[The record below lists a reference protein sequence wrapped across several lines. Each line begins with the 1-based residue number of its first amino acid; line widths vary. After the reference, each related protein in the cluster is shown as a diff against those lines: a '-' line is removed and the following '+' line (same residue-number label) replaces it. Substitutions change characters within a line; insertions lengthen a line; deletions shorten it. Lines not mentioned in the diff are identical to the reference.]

1 MRGSVPYGCALV
13 DMQNQIPGTKK
24 PPGMVADSLTFREA
38 DYMQTQ
44 QHINTPNNLAPRF
57 PQSKTVARTMSSRE
71 IAELT
76 GKRHDNVKADIRN
89 MLSDLKEDVLTFQG
103 IYLDSMNRQQTEY
116 LLDREHTDCLLTG
129 YSAAMR
135 MAVIKRW
142 RELEGGRVI
151 ATLPD
156 FSNPAAAARAW
167 AEQFE
172 LQQQA
177 SQALIEA
184 APKIQFVDRYVE
196 ATGLKGFRQ
205 TAKLL
210 KANESRFREF
220 LLDKKIMYRMGGE
233 WQAYQPHIDAGRF
246 EVKAGTS
253 DSGHAYNQ
261 SKFTPKGV
269 NWVAGLWAQYNL
281 EGAY

>member
-1 MRGSVPYGCALV
+1 MP
-13 DMQNQIPGTKK
+13 IPQSI
-24 PPGMVADSLTFREA
+24 V
-38 DYMQTQ
+38 
-44 QHINTPNNLAPRF
+44 NTNESAPRF
-57 PQSKTVARTMSSRE
+57 AISENVARTMSSRE

-76 GKRHDNVKADIRN
+76 GKRHPDVKRDIQA
-89 MLSDLKEDVLTFQG
+89 MSVDLNEDVSSFAR
-103 IYLDSMNRQQTEY
+103 IYTDSMNRQQTEY

-177 SQALIEA
+177 NQALIEA
-184 APKIQFVDRYVE
+184 APKIAFVERYVE
-196 ATGLKGFRQ
+196 STGLKGFRQ

-246 EVKAGTS
+246 EVRAGTS

-269 NWVAGLWAQYNL
+269 NWVAGLWAQYQL
-281 EGAY
+281 EAQ

>member
-1 MRGSVPYGCALV
+1 MTSRDISDLVKSRHDKVKQSIERLVERGVIVQPPVGDEQFNDSLGRPRTEAVYRICKRDSFVVVAQLSPEFTAALV
-13 DMQNQIPGTKK
+13 D
-24 PPGMVADSLTFREA
+24 RW
-38 DYMQTQ
+38 
-44 QHINTPNNLAPRF
+44 
-57 PQSKTVARTMSSRE
+57 
-71 IAELT
+71 AELE
-76 GKRHDNVKADIRN
+76 A
-89 MLSDLKEDVLTFQG
+89 
-103 IYLDSMNRQQTEY
+103 QQ
-116 LLDREHTDCLLTG
+116 
-129 YSAAMR
+129 S
-135 MAVIKRW
+135 
-142 RELEGGRVI
+142 

-196 ATGLKGFRQ
+196 STGLKGFRQ

-220 LLDKKIMYRMGGE
+220 MLDKKIMYRMGGE

-253 DSGHAYNQ
+253 ESGHAYNQ

-281 EGAY
+281 EGSL

>member
-1 MRGSVPYGCALV
+1 MTHAISSVNHQKSAIHFGAHE
-13 DMQNQIPGTKK
+13 
-24 PPGMVADSLTFREA
+24 S
-38 DYMQTQ
+38 
-44 QHINTPNNLAPRF
+44 APRI
-57 PQSKTVARTMSSRE
+57 SMSSRE

-76 GKRHDNVKADIRN
+76 GKRHPDVKRDIHT
-89 MLSDLKEDVLTFQG
+89 MSEDLNEDVSIFAR
-103 IYLDSMNRQQTEY
+103 IYTDTMNREQTEY

-142 RELEGGRVI
+142 RELEGARVI

-156 FSNPAAAARAW
+156 FTNPAAAARAW

-172 LQQQA
+172 LQQIA

-184 APKIQFVDRYVE
+184 APKIAFVEKYVE
-196 ATGLKGFRQ
+196 CTGLKGFRQ

-210 KANESRFREF
+210 GANESRFREF
-220 LLDKKIMYRMGGE
+220 LIDKKIMYRMGGE
-233 WQAYQPHIDAGRF
+233 WQAYQGHIDAGRF
-246 EVKAGTS
+246 EVRTGAS
-253 DSGHAYNQ
+253 DTGHAFNQ

-281 EGAY
+281 KGVE

>member
-1 MRGSVPYGCALV
+1 MHSSPHA
-13 DMQNQIPGTKK
+13 
-24 PPGMVADSLTFREA
+24 S
-38 DYMQTQ
+38 
-44 QHINTPNNLAPRF
+44 NTPSVATRF
-57 PQSKTVARTMSSRE
+57 LNSENVSRTVTMSSSE

-76 GKRHDNVKADIRN
+76 GKLHKNVIRDIRE
-89 MLSDLKEDVLTFQG
+89 MLDELQKDGSDLSHVQETKDSRGYTTLFELDKELTE
-103 IYLDSMNRQQTEY
+103 T
-116 LLDREHTDCLLTG
+116 LLTG
-129 YSAAMR
+129 YSIPLRHKVIRRLNELQAQLDGPRVLAM
-135 MAVIKRW
+135 
-142 RELEGGRVI
+142 
-151 ATLPD
+151 LPD

-172 LQQQA
+172 LQQA
-177 SQALIEA
+177 ANQALIEA
-184 APKIQFVDRYVE
+184 APKIAFVERYVE
-196 ATGLKGFRQ
+196 STGLKGFRQ
-205 TAKLL
+205 VAKLL

-269 NWVAGLWAQYNL
+269 NWIAGLWAQHNL
-281 EGAY
+281 KGGE

>member
-1 MRGSVPYGCALV
+1 MHTSHIAVQTPTSVATRFANNANVSRTITSIELRDMVNIARAQAGEPKVRNDQFITRVEDELGDELGGCNFIA
-13 DMQNQIPGTKK
+13 
-24 PPGMVADSLTFREA
+24 
-38 DYMQTQ
+38 
-44 QHINTPNNLAPRF
+44 H
-57 PQSKTVARTMSSRE
+57 PQSHVEMASYDLTLDQCMLVGMRE
-71 IAELT
+71 S
-76 GKRHDNVKADIRN
+76 KAVRRSV
-89 MLSDLKEDVLTFQG
+89 LQKLKE
-103 IYLDSMNRQQTEY
+103 LD
-116 LLDREHTDCLLTG
+116 G
-129 YSAAMR
+129 P
-135 MAVIKRW
+135 
-142 RELEGGRVI
+142 RVI

-196 ATGLKGFRQ
+196 STGLKGFRQ

-261 SKFTPKGV
+261 SKFTPMGV

-281 EGAY
+281 EGSL